1 MNWQLLKTLATVS
14 IAVLLCSHANG
25 AGWFN
30 MPTSPCQCIG
40 YGYGPG
46 YHAPLVLGSPLASG
60 TEAKRLL
67 RVQRAPIS
75 STCSSFDA
83 PSSLPAIDYPSYEQQ
98 VPTLA
103 PGYHIEGY
111 SQNRQP
117 QQLQSPQLG
126 PKPQAAT
133 ASRQWNLRW

>member
-1 MNWQLLKTLATVS
+1 MNWQLVRSLAVVCV
-14 IAVLLCSHANG
+14 AVLLSSPAEG

-60 TEAKRLL
+60 IEAKRLL

-75 STCSSFDA
+75 STYSSFDA
-83 PSSLPAIDYPSYEQQ
+83 PSSLPTIGHPSYGEQ

-103 PGYHIEGY
+103 PGYQIEGY
-111 SQNRQP
+111 TKNRQS
-117 QQLQSPQLG
+117 QQLQSPQVE
-126 PKPQAAT
+126 PKPQAVIT
-133 ASRQWNLRW
+133 SRQWNLRW